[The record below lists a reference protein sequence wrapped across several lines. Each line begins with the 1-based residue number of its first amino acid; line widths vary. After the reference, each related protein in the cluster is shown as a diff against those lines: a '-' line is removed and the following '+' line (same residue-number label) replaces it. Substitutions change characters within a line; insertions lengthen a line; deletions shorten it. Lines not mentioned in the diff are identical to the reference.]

1 MHTTAGLNH
10 PHGPTT
16 VRRRRA
22 SAGTTVAQPCTAHR
36 GTVQCPDCQGFGA
49 VTTHPNVHVDCTA
62 CAGTGRLTVTAL
74 TDEVIAAWMRAG
86 VDIPKVIQ
94 DGLDEARRRDRSDE
108 ALTLRLRAH
117 RQGR

>member
-1 MHTTAGLNH
+1 M
-10 PHGPTT
+10 
-16 VRRRRA
+16 RRRRA

-62 CAGTGRLTVTAL
+62 CAGTGTLTVT
-74 TDEVIAAWMRAG
+74 TITQETIDAWTRVG
-86 VDIPKVIQ
+86 LDIPQVIQ

-108 ALTLRLRAH
+108 ALALRLRAH

>member
-1 MHTTAGLNH
+1 MHTTAGLKH
-10 PHGPTT
+10 HTWS
-16 VRRRRA
+16 RRPGVGQA
-22 SAGTTVAQPCTAHR
+22 SASTTVAQPCTAHR

-49 VTTHPNVHVDCTA
+49 VTTHPGVHVDCPA